1 MKRKTIYFLVM
12 LMAMSLV
19 GIIWVQWYWI
29 NNGLKIK
36 EQQFDQLVSA
46 SLNDIVSSLEDKESA
61 SFITKQLNSVT
72 SDVIVK
78 ADSLS
83 NHFVWTSNIADS
95 LNIVSVDGNGSD
107 ISVKVES
114 VLDSVMSGN
123 RKLKTTKKVII
134 NNEVLSEDV
143 DITTEKILG
152 ERFDNV
158 IVKMIKEF
166 KHRDNPIEHLIGK
179 TNLDT
184 LIADKLTQNGVTANF
199 SYAILDEDSILNKY
213 SSKDYEL
220 TQNNYQIALFK
231 HDISKKPTLFSLS
244 FPNKKM
250 SILKSMWV
258 MVVVSILFTLI
269 ILICFSGAIYY
280 MFKQKKVA
288 EIKNDFINNMTHE
301 FKTPISTISLAIDSI
316 THPKIIDDKTQ
327 INYYADIIRKENKR
341 MNSQVESV
349 LNTSLAEKNE
359 LGLTISPIN
368 LIAFLE
374 KINTRMELQ
383 LKNANCEFKINNKA
397 GDIIINIDEAH
408 FQNAICNL
416 LDNAIKYSNS
426 NPKVELNI
434 NLQNNHLQFTIIDN
448 GIGMSKEAQKKVFD
462 KFYRVQTG
470 NIHNVKGFGIGLSY
484 VKAIVEAHRGTINI
498 QSKLNQGTTISINLP
513 Q

>member
-1 MKRKTIYFLVM
+1 
-12 LMAMSLV
+12 MAMSLA

-36 EQQFDQLVSA
+36 EQQFDQLVNT
-46 SLNDIVSSLEDKESA
+46 SLNDIVSTLEDNESVVFL
-61 SFITKQLNSVT
+61 SNQLNSFT
-72 SDVIVK
+72 SDVVIESDTSSQHIVWSSNNGNDIDISK
-78 ADSLS
+78 ITGNNKDVTVKIETISDS
-83 NHFVWTSNIADS
+83 VE
-95 LNIVSVDGNGSD
+95 DGNHQ
-107 ISVKVES
+107 I
-114 VLDSVMSGN
+114 
-123 RKLKTTKKVII
+123 KTTKKIIVNNKVIT
-134 NNEVLSEDV
+134 ED
-143 DITTEKILG
+143 IKTEDLLG

-158 IVKMIKEF
+158 MVKMVKEF
-166 KHRDNPIEHLIGK
+166 KRRDNPLEHFVGK
-179 TNLDT
+179 TDLDS
-184 LIADKLTQNGVTANF
+184 LAANKLKLNGISTDF
-199 SYAILDEDSILNKY
+199 TYAILNKDSIIKKY
-213 SSKDYEL
+213 SSANYSL
-220 TQNNYQIALFK
+220 TNNNYQIPLFK
-231 HDISKKPTLFSLS
+231 HDLSANPTLLSLS

-258 MVVVSILFTLI
+258 MVLISILFTLI
-269 ILICFSGAIYY
+269 ILLCFSGAIYF

-341 MNSQVESV
+341 MNTQVESV

-359 LGLTISPIN
+359 LSLNISPIN
-368 LIAFLE
+368 INDLLD
-374 KINTRMELQ
+374 KIKERMELQ
-383 LKNANCEFKINNKA
+383 IKSSNASFYVENKIDNTKL
-397 GDIIINIDEAH
+397 DIDEAH

-426 NPKVELNI
+426 TPEITLSVELKNNEILFNI
-434 NLQNNHLQFTIIDN
+434 SDK
-448 GIGMSKEAQKKVFD
+448 GIGMSKETQKKVFD

-484 VKAIVEAHRGTINI
+484 VKAIIEAHQGTIAI
-498 QSKLNQGTTISINLP
+498 QSKLNSGTTVIISIP

>member
-1 MKRKTIYFLVM
+1 
-12 LMAMSLV
+12 MALSLV

-29 NNGLKIK
+29 NKGLKIK

-46 SLNDIVSSLEDKESA
+46 SLNDIVSSLEDKESV
-61 SFITKQLNSVT
+61 SFISKQLNGFT

-78 ADSLS
+78 TDSSS
-83 NHFVWTSNIADS
+83 NHFVWTNNSSDS
-95 LNIVSVDGNGSD
+95 VNVVNVGGNGNN

-114 VLDSVMSGN
+114 ILDSVLN
-123 RKLKTTKKVII
+123 DNHQITTTKKVII
-134 NNEVLSEDV
+134 NNEVLTEDV
-143 DITTEKILG
+143 NITTEKILG

-184 LIADKLTQNGVTANF
+184 LITDKLIQNGVTANF
-199 SYAILDEDSILNKY
+199 SYAVLDEDSIVNRY
-213 SSKDYEL
+213 SSNDYEL

-231 HDISKKPTLFSLS
+231 HDISKKPILFSLS

-341 MNSQVESV
+341 MNTQVESV

-359 LGLTISPIN
+359 LGLTISSIN
-368 LIAFLE
+368 LIAFLA

-426 NPKVELNI
+426 NPKVELKI
-434 NLQNNHLQFTIIDN
+434 NRQNNQLLFKIIDN
-448 GIGMSKEAQKKVFD
+448 GIGMSKETQKKVFD

-484 VKAIVEAHRGTINI
+484 VKAIVEAHRGTISV